1 MADQTKT
8 ILIDVDVDASKAEAG
23 TSKAR
28 AALAA
33 VGEGFASAREKG
45 NELVSGLDILGGAAG
60 TVAAVVGG
68 TLVGSIAKFIEQDK
82 RATEATEKLS
92 GAFDELLYTIGN
104 AILGGDKFADTT
116 DKVTGAVES
125 LTKYLDDNRDSIY
138 NFSREGVVALSYVAE
153 WSAKAVLG
161 IYGFVQVIVD
171 SLQEL
176 FRIVLE
182 KIIGFYDSIFKIL
195 GVEMSDEWTQ
205 LKISVEVDA
214 SAFAESDKI
223 AEKLERITQAAEDVR
238 SFFSGPPGASLP
250 SAKGRSRAGS
260 GGGGGGGGAPGGE
273 LTFTEEELY
282 PSLTFGAEEVAGDI
296 TGGAQGIAA
305 QLPQMTVDTEAF
317 TMATR
322 DLESAFGGAEVA
334 GDAMAQSIADGLDS
348 VTSSAIALG
357 VGLADSLVT
366 SFAKGEASMGA
377 WVGGALEGIGS
388 VALALGQA
396 GIAAGA
402 LQTASPFFGL
412 TGPAA
417 IAAGSALVALGLG
430 LKAGGAALAAGASG
444 GGGGGGAGPGVLEPP
459 RPQAL
464 RETEDRDTTIILEID
479 GQKIGKAMA
488 GPLRQMAELGHLQL
502 GVR

>member
-1 MADQTKT
+1 VADQTKT
-8 ILIDVDVDASKAEAG
+8 ILVEVDVDASKAEAG

-28 AALAA
+28 AALAS
-33 VGEGFASAREKG
+33 VGDGFASAREKG
-45 NELVSGLDILGGAAG
+45 NELVEGLDLVGLTAG
-60 TVAAVVGG
+60 TVAAVIGG
-68 TLVGSIAKFIEQDK
+68 TLVGSISKFIEQDQK
-82 RATEATEKLS
+82 AADATENLS
-92 GAFDELLYTIGN
+92 KAFDELLFTLGN

-116 DKVTGAVES
+116 DKITGAVNE
-125 LTKYLDDNRDSIY
+125 LTKEIDANRDEIFA
-138 NFSREGVVALSYVAE
+138 FSKETVVALSYVVE
-153 WSAKAVLG
+153 YMLKTVLG
-161 IYGFVQVIVD
+161 VQLFIQAVVDAIQEAVRLGMLGFVQLAEGLADV
-171 SLQEL
+171 
-176 FRIVLE
+176 
-182 KIIGFYDSIFKIL
+182 L
-195 GVEMSDEWTQ
+195 GVKLGDNHFN
-205 LKISVEVDA
+205 LKASLEVDDNFKETLA
-214 SAFAESDKI
+214 LVERLDKLSAGF
-223 AEKLERITQAAEDVR
+223 EDARGLVGG
-238 SFFSGPPGASLP
+238 FGDGAPSLP
-250 SAKGRSRAGS
+250 SAKTRKRAGA
-260 GGGGGGGGAPGGE
+260 GGGGGGGAPGDE
-273 LTFTEEELY
+273 LTFSEAELY
-282 PSLTFGAEEVAGDI
+282 PELTFGAEEVAGDI

-305 QLPQMTVDTEAF
+305 QIPQMTMDTEAF

-334 GDAMAQSIADGLDS
+334 GDAMAKSIADGLDS

-366 SFAKGEASMGA
+366 SFAKGEASMSA

-444 GGGGGGAGPGVLEPP
+444 GGGGGAGPGVLEPP

-479 GQKIGKAMA
+479 GQKIGKALA